1 MEYCFEHVVLSRL
14 LRQKLDHLDPL
25 QLAYKRNRGADDA
38 TLSLLLKTYPHL
50 EKTPPH
56 SFVRIL
62 FFDFSSAFKTIQPHL
77 MSRKFTTLA
86 LSPRLILWIIVF
98 LVNRPQFVRSN
109 DVSSVGYP
117 SAGAPQGTVLSPV
130 LFTVYTDDCRGS
142 EECPV
147 VKCSDDTAITDLSNS
162 HKSFTDSVYRFSEW
176 CSDNHLDLNVLKT
189 KEMIIDFRR
198 NSAVLPKLSINGTE
212 VDRVEEYNYLGT
224 DNKLEF
230 TANTNFI

>member
-1 MEYCFEHVVLSRL
+1 MVLSRL
-14 LRQKLDHLDPL
+14 LRQTQDHLDPM
-25 QLAYKRNRGADDA
+25 QFAYKRNRGTDDA
-38 TLSLLLKTYPHL
+38 ILSLLHKTYSHL
-50 EKTPPH
+50 EKPH

-62 FFDFSSAFKTIQPHL
+62 FVDFSSAFNTIQPHL
-77 MSRKFTTLA
+77 VARKLTTFDVN
-86 LSPRLILWIIVF
+86 PCLILWIIDF
-98 LVNRPQFVRSN
+98 LVNRPQFVRSH
-109 DVSSVGYP
+109 DVVSSVRYT

-176 CSDNHLDLNVLKT
+176 CSDNHLDLNALKT

-198 NSAVLPKLSINGTE
+198 NSAVLPKLSINGTD
-212 VDRVEEYNYLGT
+212 VDRVEYKYPGT
-224 DNKLEF
+224 VFDNKLNF
-230 TANTNFI
+230 TANTNFIYR